1 MGHDED
7 TGSNPDAKAAHEFL
21 AELRTRI
28 SIQPLAYQDGDETRA
43 LESLVE
49 IFGFARAAIKSNPGC
64 EEFARKTSDML
75 NTVLR
80 PVTAKWHPRSIAGE
94 LKTRDGASEFR
105 SDLAALRLGLR
116 DFADT
121 LHRMAYDSDF
131 ADLEMPPVI
140 SREMLD
146 RLFEDLPYG
155 IPAGHLFDDPVHE
168 GINESEALE
177 IAARRGT
184 DDKRISNAV
193 GLALSGGGVRSA
205 SFCLGACQSLADHGM
220 LKDVDVMSTVSGGG
234 YAGAFISRQMAAN
247 TANPV
252 APLMQRDGPDT
263 DAIRKL
269 RTKVKYLSPSG
280 FVEKWSMICSLVAG
294 MLVNWVG
301 LAAILSF
308 VVLIVILTQSI
319 WQDAQRILPMLALI
333 AFAAAL
339 IVFAV
344 SHGRNRT
351 RAIRRFSVLAA
362 IAAVLIVVSLI
373 SPLYALYRGI
383 IDAEPAIGA
392 VALAVSA
399 SLPTVARIAGLVTR
413 RSAELM
419 LMRAALVVSSIAV
432 PIICLFFSFALWDL
446 ATNPLGVK
454 PLVNWFG
461 VFGLVAL
468 TVFLGLIAAFTL
480 DVNLTGPGRLYRNRL
495 ARSFVATTREGDTFL
510 PLIDLNI
517 ATDEGGDHAPGKA
530 PYHLINATV
539 NLPTSRSP
547 VLRERK
553 GDFFIMSKFWT
564 GSPSTEYFPT
574 GEWKTRD
581 GDLDLATAIATSG
594 AAVSPHMSLMSIPS
608 IAGLIAFLNLRLGL
622 WIRKP
627 GGGDT
632 SLRAGFPKLLR
643 EMFSVDM
650 DETGDW
656 LLLSDGAHVDNS
668 GIYELLR
675 RRCKFIIAC
684 DASADNDDSFAT
696 LMTVVRH
703 AQIDFGIQMMPRLE
717 ELRADFET
725 GHTAAHTLMCRIKY
739 PGEADGLLL
748 VLKSSVTGNE
758 SEFIRTYRAANPD
771 FPNQSTLDQNFD
783 EAQFE
788 AYRQL
793 GAHAVDG
800 LFVASIIG
808 PESGPATVSDWFR
821 RLAMNLLPRQA

>member
-1 MGHDED
+1 MGDEED
-7 TGSNPDAKAAHEFL
+7 IGPNQDAKAAHEFL

-94 LKTRDGASEFR
+94 LETRDGASEFR

-121 LHRMAYDSDF
+121 LHRMAYGSDF
-131 ADLEMPPVI
+131 ADLETPPVI
-140 SREMLD
+140 SSEMLD
-146 RLFEDLPYG
+146 CLFDDLPYG
-155 IPAGHLFDDPVHE
+155 IPAEHLFDDPVHKE
-168 GINESEALE
+168 INESEASE

-184 DDKRISNAV
+184 GDEKISNAV
-193 GLALSGGGVRSA
+193 GLALTGGGIRSA

-220 LKDVDVMSTVSGGG
+220 LRDVDVMSTVSGGG
-234 YAGAFISRQMAAN
+234 YTGAFISRQMAENA
-247 TANPV
+247 ADPD
-252 APLMQRDGPDT
+252 APLTQRNGPDT

-280 FVEKWSMICSLVAG
+280 FAEKWSMICSLVAG
-294 MLVNWVG
+294 MVVNWVG

-308 VVLIVILTQSI
+308 VVLILILTRSI
-319 WQDAQRILPMLALI
+319 WDDTRHILPTLALI
-333 AFAAAL
+333 AFVAAL
-339 IVFAV
+339 LIFAV
-344 SHGRNRT
+344 GHGRDRS
-351 RAIRRFSVLAA
+351 RAIRRFSVLAGVAA
-362 IAAVLIVVSLI
+362 ILIAVSLI
-373 SPLYALYRGI
+373 PLLYGLYSVLIRT
-383 IDAEPAIGA
+383 EPAVGA
-392 VALAVSA
+392 VALAAFA
-399 SLPTVARIAGLVTR
+399 SLPTVARVAGLVTR
-413 RSAELM
+413 RSAELV
-419 LMRAALVVSSIAV
+419 LMRAALVVASFAV

-446 ATNPLGVK
+446 ATHMPYWSGL
-454 PLVNWFG
+454 LS
-461 VFGLVAL
+461 LVAL
-468 TVFLGLIAAFTL
+468 TACLGLIAAFAL
-480 DVNLTGPGRLYRNRL
+480 DVNQTGPGRLYRNRL
-495 ARSFVATTREGDTFL
+495 ARSFVATSVDGDTFF
-510 PLIDLNI
+510 PLSELN
-517 ATDEGGDHAPGKA
+517 AVNTNAGDRSPGKA

-553 GDFFIMSKFWT
+553 GDFFVMSKFWT
-564 GSPSTEYFPT
+564 GSPSTKYFPT
-574 GEWKTRD
+574 GKWKTRD

-594 AAVSPHMSLMSIPS
+594 AAVSPQMSLMSIPS
-608 IAGLIAFLNLRLGL
+608 LTGLMAFLNLRLGL
-622 WIRKP
+622 WVRKP

-632 SLRAGFPKLLR
+632 SLRAGFPKLFK
-643 EMFSVDM
+643 EMFSFDM

-684 DASADNDDSFAT
+684 DASADSNDSFAT

-725 GHTAAHTLMCRIKY
+725 GHTAAHALMCRIKY
-739 PGEADGLLL
+739 PSEADGLLL

-758 SEFIRTYRAANPD
+758 SEFIRTYRAVNPD

-800 LFVASIIG
+800 LFVPSIIG
-808 PESGPATVSDWFR
+808 PESGPVTVSEWFK

>member
-1 MGHDED
+1 MGDEE
-7 TGSNPDAKAAHEFL
+7 NMRPNADAKAAHELL

-49 IFGFARAAIKSNPGC
+49 IFGFARTSIKENPGC

-94 LKTRDGASEFR
+94 LRNRDGAAEFR
-105 SDLAALRLGLR
+105 SDLAALRLELR

-121 LHRMAYDSDF
+121 LHRMAYGNNF
-131 ADLEMPPVI
+131 ADLETPPVI
-140 SREMLD
+140 SSEMLD
-146 RLFEDLPYG
+146 RLFDDLPYG
-155 IPAGHLFDDPVHE
+155 IPSEHLFDDPMYE
-168 GINESEALE
+168 RINESEALE
-177 IAARRGT
+177 IAVRRGSG
-184 DDKRISNAV
+184 DEKISNAV
-193 GLALSGGGVRSA
+193 GLALSGGGIRSA

-247 TANPV
+247 SANPV
-252 APLMQRDGPDT
+252 APLTQRDGPDT

-280 FVEKWSMICSLVAG
+280 FAEKWSMICSLVAG
-294 MLVNWVG
+294 MVVNWLG

-308 VVLIVILTQSI
+308 AVVVVVLTRSV
-319 WQDAQRILPMLALI
+319 WDDAQRILLTLALI
-333 AFAAAL
+333 ALATAFL
-339 IVFAV
+339 TFAV
-344 SHGRNRT
+344 GHGKDRT
-351 RAIRRFSVLAA
+351 RAIRRFSILTGIATILIAVSLLPPLYSIYSGLIGTEPAVAA
-362 IAAVLIVVSLI
+362 I
-373 SPLYALYRGI
+373 
-383 IDAEPAIGA
+383 
-392 VALAVSA
+392 ALAVSA
-399 SLPTVARIAGLVTR
+399 SLPTVARIAGLVSR
-413 RSAELM
+413 RSTELV
-419 LMRAALVVSSIAV
+419 LIRVALVLAGVAV
-432 PIICLFFSFALWDL
+432 PIICLVFSFALWDFATDLEDGSLVVYRSRVLVL
-446 ATNPLGVK
+446 AAITMLLGVIA
-454 PLVNWFG
+454 
-461 VFGLVAL
+461 VFA
-468 TVFLGLIAAFTL
+468 L

-495 ARSFVATTREGDTFL
+495 ARSFVATTSDGDSFL
-510 PLIDLNI
+510 PLSELNTVT
-517 ATDEGGDHAPGKA
+517 TDAGDQAPGKA

-553 GDFFIMSKFWT
+553 GDFFVMSKFWT
-564 GSPSTEYFPT
+564 GSPSTKYFFT
-574 GEWKTRD
+574 DDWKTGD

-608 IAGLIAFLNLRLGL
+608 ITGLMAFLNLRLGL
-622 WIRKP
+622 WLRKP
-627 GGGDT
+627 GSSRA
-632 SLRAGFPKLLR
+632 SLRPGFLNLLR

-684 DASADNDDSFAT
+684 DASADDDSFAT
-696 LMTVVRH
+696 LMTAVRH

-758 SEFIRTYRAANPD
+758 SEFIRTYRATNPD

-793 GAHAVDG
+793 GVHAVDG

-808 PESGPATVSDWFR
+808 PESGPTAVSEWFK
-821 RLAMNLLPRQA
+821 RLAMNLLPR

>member
-1 MGHDED
+1 MGNNES
-7 TGSNPDAKAAHEFL
+7 TAPKPDAKAAHELL

-28 SIQPLAYQDGDETRA
+28 SIQPLAYQDGDEARA

-49 IFGFARAAIKSNPGC
+49 VFGFARAAIKSNPGC
-64 EEFARKTSDML
+64 EVFARMTSDML

-94 LKTRDGASEFR
+94 LRTRDGASEFR

-121 LHRMAYDSDF
+121 LHRMAYGSDF
-131 ADLEMPPVI
+131 SDLETPPVI
-140 SREMLD
+140 SSEMLK
-146 RLFEDLPYG
+146 RLFGDLPYG
-155 IPAGHLFDDPVHE
+155 IPAGHLFNDPVCQE
-168 GINESEALE
+168 INESEASE

-184 DDKRISNAV
+184 GDDKISNAV
-193 GLALSGGGVRSA
+193 GLALSGGGIRSA

-220 LKDVDVMSTVSGGG
+220 MEDIDVMSTVSGGG
-234 YAGAFISRQMAAN
+234 YTGAFISRQMAAN
-247 TANPV
+247 TAKPA
-252 APLMQRDGPDT
+252 APLTQRNGPDT

-280 FVEKWSMICSLVAG
+280 FAEKWSMICSLAAG
-294 MLVNWVG
+294 MVVNWVG

-308 VVLIVILTQSI
+308 VVLITLLSRSI
-319 WQDAQRILPMLALI
+319 WAHAQQILPTFALI
-333 AFAAAL
+333 AFFSAL
-339 IVFAV
+339 LVFAV
-344 SHGRNRT
+344 GHGRDRS
-351 RAIRRFSVLAA
+351 RAIRRFSVLAGVATALIA
-362 IAAVLIVVSLI
+362 ISLI
-373 SPLYALYRGI
+373 PPLYGLYRGLI
-383 IDAEPAIGA
+383 STEPAAGA

-399 SLPTVARIAGLVTR
+399 SLPTVARIAGLATG
-413 RSAELM
+413 RSAELV
-419 LMRAALVVSSIAV
+419 LMRAALVVASIAV
-432 PIICLFFSFALWDL
+432 PIICLVFSFALWDL
-446 ATNPLGVK
+446 ATHLPY
-454 PLVNWFG
+454 WSSII
-461 VFGLVAL
+461 GLAAA
-468 TVFLGLIAAFTL
+468 TACLGLIAAFAL
-480 DVNLTGPGRLYRNRL
+480 DVNMTGPGRLYRNRL
-495 ARSFVATTREGDTFL
+495 ARSFVATTVDGDTFL
-510 PLIDLNI
+510 PLNELN
-517 ATDEGGDHAPGKA
+517 AVKTNAGDRSPGMA

-539 NLPTSRSP
+539 NLPTSKSP

-553 GDFFIMSKFWT
+553 GDFFVMSKFWT
-564 GSPSTEYFPT
+564 GSPSTKYFRT
-574 GEWKTRD
+574 KEWKTND

-608 IAGLIAFLNLRLGL
+608 FAGLMAFLNLRLGL
-622 WIRKP
+622 WVRKP
-627 GGGDT
+627 GGGDA
-632 SLRAGFPKLLR
+632 SLRAGFPKLIR

-684 DASADNDDSFAT
+684 DASADRDDSFAT
-696 LMTVVRH
+696 LMTVARH

-725 GHTAAHTLMCRIKY
+725 GHTAAHALMCQIKY

-758 SEFIRTYRAANPD
+758 SEFIRTFRAVNPD

-800 LFVASIIG
+800 LFEPSIVG
-808 PESGPATVSDWFR
+808 SESEPGTVSDWFR
-821 RLAMNLLPRQA
+821 RLAMSLLPR

>member
-1 MGHDED
+1 MSSKEN
-7 TGSNPDAKAAHEFL
+7 TAPNPDAKAAHELL

-28 SIQPLAYQDGDETRA
+28 AIQPLAYQDGDETRA
-43 LESLVE
+43 LQSLVE
-49 IFGFARAAIKSNPGC
+49 VFGFARAAIKSNPGC
-64 EEFARKTSDML
+64 EEFARTTSDML

-116 DFADT
+116 AFANT
-121 LHRMAYDSDF
+121 LHRMAYSSDF
-131 ADLEMPPVI
+131 SDLETPPVI
-140 SREMLD
+140 SSEMLN
-146 RLFEDLPYG
+146 RLFCDLPYG
-155 IPAGHLFDDPVHE
+155 IPAEFLFDDPVHQE
-168 GINESEALE
+168 INKSEASE

-184 DDKRISNAV
+184 GNERISNAV
-193 GLALSGGGVRSA
+193 GLALSGGGIRSA

-220 LKDVDVMSTVSGGG
+220 MDGVDVMSTVSGGG
-234 YAGAFISRQMAAN
+234 YTGAFISRQMAAS
-247 TANPV
+247 TAKPA
-252 APLMQRDGPDT
+252 APLMQRNGPDT

-269 RTKVKYLSPSG
+269 RAKVKYLSPSG
-280 FVEKWSMICSLVAG
+280 LAEKWSMICSLAAG
-294 MLVNWVG
+294 MVVNWVG

-308 VVLIVILTQSI
+308 VVLIVILTRSI
-319 WQDAQRILPMLALI
+319 WGDAQKILPTLALI
-333 AFAAAL
+333 AFFASL
-339 IVFAV
+339 LVFAV
-344 SHGRNRT
+344 YHGRDRS
-351 RAIRRFSVLAA
+351 RAIRLSSVLAGVA
-362 IAAVLIVVSLI
+362 TVLIAVSLTP
-373 SPLYALYRGI
+373 PLYGLYESLVSI
-383 IDAEPAIGA
+383 EPAVGA

-399 SLPTVARIAGLVTR
+399 SLPIVARIAGVATR
-413 RSAELM
+413 RSAELV
-419 LMRAALVVSSIAV
+419 LMRATLVVASISV
-432 PIICLFFSFALWDL
+432 PIICMVFSFTLWDL
-446 ATNPLGVK
+446 AKLLPYWSSIL
-454 PLVNWFG
+454 
-461 VFGLVAL
+461 GLVAA
-468 TVFLGLIAAFTL
+468 TAFFGLIAAFAL
-480 DVNLTGPGRLYRNRL
+480 DVNMTGPGRLYRNRL
-495 ARSFVATTREGDTFL
+495 ARSFVATTVDGDTFL
-510 PLIDLNI
+510 SLSELN
-517 ATDEGGDHAPGKA
+517 AVKTKAGNRSPGMA

-539 NLPTSRSP
+539 NCPTSKSP

-553 GDFFIMSKFWT
+553 GDFFVMSKFWT
-564 GSPSTEYFPT
+564 GSPSTKYFRSV
-574 GEWKTRD
+574 EWKTRD

-608 IAGLIAFLNLRLGL
+608 FAGLMAFLNLRLGL
-622 WIRKP
+622 WVRKP
-627 GGGDT
+627 SSGSA
-632 SLRAGFPKLLR
+632 SLRPGFSKLLR

-684 DASADNDDSFAT
+684 DASADDDDSFAT
-696 LMTVVRH
+696 LMTVARH

-725 GHTAAHTLMCRIKY
+725 GHTAAHALMCRIKY

-758 SEFIRTYRAANPD
+758 SEFIRTYRAVNPN

-800 LFVASIIG
+800 LFEPSIVG
-808 PESGPATVSDWFR
+808 SKSKPDTVSDWFR
-821 RLAMNLLPRQA
+821 RLAMNLLPRQC